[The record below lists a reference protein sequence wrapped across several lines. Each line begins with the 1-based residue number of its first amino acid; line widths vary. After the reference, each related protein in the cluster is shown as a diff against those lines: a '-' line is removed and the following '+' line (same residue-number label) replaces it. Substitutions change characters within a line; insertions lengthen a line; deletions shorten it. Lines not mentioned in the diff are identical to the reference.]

1 MKTTVKMITKIT
13 AVAVMLTITSFSL
26 FAKGDKDPVYTEGTT
41 ISPAGDYVV
50 KATDDAYYFQ
60 GKAYEVYDVLYE
72 DSFMDMKIAVNH
84 ESDCQSFIAY
94 SDNFMVFYKCDEGGF
109 GVRRILFTN
118 NETREGFDSEKYQEQ
133 LVLKKQQRI
142 FKKKA
147 IELIA
152 SNLPSMQT
160 AYVWRAEL

>member
-1 MKTTVKMITKIT
+1 MKTTASLFTKIT
-13 AVAVMLTITSFSL
+13 AVAVMLMITSLSL
-26 FAKGDKDPVYTEGTT
+26 FAKSDKDPVYAEGTT

-50 KATDDAYYFQ
+50 TTTDEVYYFQ
-60 GKAYEVYDVLYE
+60 GKVYEVFDVSYE
-72 DSFMDMKIAVNH
+72 DSFMDMKIAVN
-84 ESDCQSFIAY
+84 SDDDCKSYIAY
-94 SDNFMVFYKCDEGGF
+94 SDNFTVFYRCDEGGF

-118 NETREGFDSEKYQEQ
+118 SETREGFDSEKYNEQ
-133 LVLKKQQRI
+133 IVLKNQQRI

-152 SNLPSMQT
+152 SNLPTMQT